1 MSANPSQKETWFS
14 AFTDSGSYGRNKFE
28 PGKYINALDV
38 ASSTTANVEGQG
50 YGAILIGNKSNMEVT
65 ASNGVS
71 IPMAQ
76 FAVNTIYEIGIR
88 QVKIGST
95 GTATLFKLNNAK
107 GG

>member
-1 MSANPSQKETWFS
+1 M
-14 AFTDSGSYGRNKFE
+14 
-28 PGKYINALDV
+28 
-38 ASSTTANVEGQG
+38 
-50 YGAILIGNKSNMEVT
+50 IGDKTNMEVT

-88 QVKIGST
+88 QVKIGAT